1 MSAAQVRWGAWQ
13 DTDGGWRFALWA
25 PAATSVDLLL
35 EDQVLPMQ
43 GSDDGWFALTAPGA
57 PGMRYRYRIDGGDAV
72 PDPASRQQP
81 DGLFGPSA
89 LVADDFDWQHPDRS
103 SRPWHE
109 AVIYEVHVGAAGGSF
124 NAVREQLPQLAAL
137 GFTAIELMPVATF
150 PGDRNWGYDGV
161 LQYAPAPAYGTPDE
175 LKALVDAAHGL
186 GMMVL
191 LDVVYN
197 HFGPDGNP
205 LPALAPAFFRNDLC
219 TPWGNAV
226 DFRRPEVQCYFIDNA
241 VMWMRDYRFDG
252 VRLDAVHAIHPL
264 AFLNLLRDRV
274 RAALPGREVLL
285 VLENENNQS
294 ALLASGF
301 TAQWNDDFHNAL
313 HVLLTGEH
321 EGYYGDYAD
330 DPSGRLRRVLA
341 EGFAWQGET
350 TRRGR
355 ARGEPS
361 AGIPP
366 QQFVVFC
373 QNHDQTGNRAQGER
387 LLQLVGPRRTALAM
401 ALTALTPMIPMFFMG
416 EPWGARSP
424 FLYFTDHRTPLDEQ
438 VREGRRAEFAHF
450 SSFKDEHRRALIPDP
465 NAPTTLALSRAP
477 WPTEDD
483 PDAAAWLTWFRD
495 LLAVRAAWL
504 GPAASAQSLGAD
516 VLAPGVLRAGWQL
529 PGAQWWIAFN
539 ASEATVPVTL
549 PAGRE
554 VFRLG
559 PPARED
565 GLAPDSL
572 YAVVVAAA

>member
-13 DTDGGWRFALWA
+13 DREGGWRFALWA

-43 GSDDGWFALTAPGA
+43 GGDDGWFALTAPGV

-81 DGLFGPSA
+81 EGLFGPSA

-103 SRPWHE
+103 GRPWHQ

-124 NAVREQLPQLAAL
+124 NAVREQLPKLANL

-205 LPALAPAFFRNDLC
+205 LPALAPAFFRSDLC

-350 TRRGR
+350 TGSGR

-387 LLQLVGPRRTALAM
+387 LLQLVGPQRTALAM

-424 FLYFTDHRTPLDEQ
+424 FLYFTDHRAPLDEQ
-438 VREGRRAEFAHF
+438 VRQGRRDEFAHF
-450 SSFKDEHRRALIPDP
+450 SSFKDAHRRALIPDP
-465 NAPTTLALSRAP
+465 NAPTTLALSCAP
-477 WPTEDD
+477 WPAEDD
-483 PDAAAWLTWFRD
+483 AEAAAWLTWFRD

-504 GPAASAQSLGAD
+504 GSAASAQSLAAD

-539 ASEATVPVTL
+539 ASDAAVPVTL

-559 PPARED
+559 PPATD
-565 GLAPDSL
+565 HGLAPDSL
-572 YAVVVAAA
+572 HAVVVAAP